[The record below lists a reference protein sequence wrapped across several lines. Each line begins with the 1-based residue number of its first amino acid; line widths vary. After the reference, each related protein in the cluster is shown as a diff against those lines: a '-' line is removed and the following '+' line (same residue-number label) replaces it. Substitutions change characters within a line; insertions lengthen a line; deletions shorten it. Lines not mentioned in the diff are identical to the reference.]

1 MKEAPSVFDW
11 LDSRPF
17 TRFHK
22 RLVLLGSLVCIGA
35 GYNSQ
40 IVAYILP
47 FAFQEWHLTPI
58 KAGSMISYGFLGLMV
73 GAVGFGMV
81 SDRIGRK
88 TAILIVLT
96 VYSVFGGAAFLAP
109 GYEVF
114 CLLRF
119 LCGLG
124 VGGVIPLTITLLS
137 EFAPS
142 ALRARILSFVGG
154 TFTIGW
160 ALAGLFP
167 MLLVPHF
174 GWRAMLLIGL
184 VPLVLLPALMAY
196 LPESVRFLGS
206 KGRYEEALREIRGIE
221 NIARLEPGEW
231 KAESLFQPALH
242 ANQGFSA
249 LFQPGFRAMTLL
261 VWCTYL
267 FAMLALYGLSTWL
280 PSLLANAGFSI
291 VKSFSYGMVQSL
303 GAFVGGFL
311 LGCFMDFFGRKPGLC
326 FCFFIGSLSVLLFGW
341 VTSTFSLY
349 LVGAATGI
357 FLVGIPSALHVVANE
372 IYPTSIRST
381 GAGWAYA
388 VGRIGSIAGPSH
400 RGGGSVGR
408 FQLQPVLR
416 PLFPAELSVRAPR
429 GPLSRGREEGRARTG
444 AGKTLPERMSSADI
458 PRQCQG
464 SRKVP
469 H

>member
-1 MKEAPSVFDW
+1 MNEVQSVFEW

-40 IVAYILP
+40 IIAYILP
-47 FAFQEWHLTPI
+47 FAFKEWHLTPI

-73 GAVGFGMV
+73 GAIGFGMV

-88 TAILIVLT
+88 MAIMLVVAVSSI
-96 VYSVFGGAAFLAP
+96 FGGAAFLAP
-109 GYEVF
+109 NFEVF
-114 CLLRF
+114 CLFRF

-124 VGGVIPLTITLLS
+124 VGGVIPLTITLVS

-160 ALAGLFP
+160 ALAGLFA
-167 MLLVPHF
+167 MLFVPFF

-184 VPLVLLPALMAY
+184 IPVFLLPVLFIY

-206 KGRYEEALREIRGIE
+206 KGRYDEALREIRGIE
-221 NIARLEPGEW
+221 KIAGLEPAPW
-231 KAESLFQPALH
+231 KMESFFQPAIH
-242 ANQGFSA
+242 VNAGFSV
-249 LFQPGFRAMTLL
+249 LFHPEFRTMTIL
-261 VWCTYL
+261 VWGTYL

-280 PSLLANAGFSI
+280 PSLLANEGFSI

-311 LGCFMDFFGRKPGLC
+311 LGCFMDVFGRKPGLC

-341 VTSTFSLY
+341 VTSALSLY

-388 VGRIGSIAGPSH
+388 VGRIGSIAGPLI
-400 RGGGSVGR
+400 GGIVQTAGFTFTQFFLLFSLPSFLCVI
-408 FQLQPVLR
+408 LVALYPVAVKKEGL
-416 PLFPAELSVRAPR
+416 EQVQDK
-429 GPLSRGREEGRARTG
+429 LSRR
-444 AGKTLPERMSSADI
+444 
-458 PRQCQG
+458 
-464 SRKVP
+464 
-469 H
+469 